1 MEENEPN
8 PELDDQLMKTML
20 SNPTWLLEQGYR
32 ITPKGIVTMFLATLL
47 EKSLEEVEPIAQQI
61 DDAIFLNG
69 WIYVQEGQIKLAD
82 DPADG

>member
-1 MEENEPN
+1 MEEYEDN
-8 PELDDQLMKTML
+8 PELDDQIMKTLL
-20 SNPTWLLEQGYR
+20 SSPEYLLQQGYR
-32 ITPKGIVTMFLATLL
+32 ITPKGIVTMYLATLL

-82 DPADG
+82 DPS